1 MARADDSF
9 TDLEEGRRGR
19 LPRRRWTGTVGQR
32 ARAARRLPQAVFKIS
47 SYSRSGG
54 AVIGRFEYITREGEV
69 EAEGPNGE
77 RLDQAALA
85 AMGDQWSEEAEAR
98 HTRQY
103 AMSAVLSF
111 PADVDQEQATET
123 ARQFF
128 REAFAANHDY
138 VFAAH
143 SDTKNFHVHV
153 VVQSA
158 GLDGKQLRIRRDDL
172 QDLRLLM
179 AEKAQ
184 EQGIELDASPRWA
197 RGLEKE
203 PPPGPKLEGILRRS
217 RSPEQVLDKALLL
230 SAHRRTQLE
239 ALVEERRDRDPD
251 AATVTPLEYVRAAER
266 VAATIPELE
275 TVPAKVRAMK
285 AAVGLALDGL
295 AVSRAGAAN
304 EADAGAAEH
313 VAGVLDKALAAHIR
327 ELPAD
332 ADPAQKREAWSARSG
347 LANRLAA
354 HRPEPE
360 RKWAREEAVP
370 RPSAQEVGVQA
381 LEYARAAG
389 GVAVQIATLTNDP
402 DRVAAIK
409 GAVSLARFGWELT
422 ERANAATA
430 EQEQAREIIDKTE
443 RAIREEIQLIE
454 DPQAQREAIQARAA
468 LYHAGVKEYREER
481 REAERQRRQEAERDE
496 GLER

>member
-1 MARADDSF
+1 
-9 TDLEEGRRGR
+9 
-19 LPRRRWTGTVGQR
+19 
-32 ARAARRLPQAVFKIS
+32 
-47 SYSRSGG
+47 
-54 AVIGRFEYITREGEV
+54 
-69 EAEGPNGE
+69 
-77 RLDQAALA
+77 
-85 AMGDQWSEEAEAR
+85 
-98 HTRQY
+98 
-103 AMSAVLSF
+103 
-111 PADVDQEQATET
+111 
-123 ARQFF
+123 
-128 REAFAANHDY
+128 
-138 VFAAH
+138 
-143 SDTKNFHVHV
+143 
-153 VVQSA
+153 
-158 GLDGKQLRIRRDDL
+158 
-172 QDLRLLM
+172 
-179 AEKAQ
+179 
-184 EQGIELDASPRWA
+184 
-197 RGLEKE
+197 
-203 PPPGPKLEGILRRS
+203 
-217 RSPEQVLDKALLL
+217 
-230 SAHRRTQLE
+230 
-239 ALVEERRDRDPD
+239 
-251 AATVTPLEYVRAAER
+251 
-266 VAATIPELE
+266 
-275 TVPAKVRAMK
+275 MK
-285 AAVGLALDGL
+285 AVVGLALDGL

-360 RKWAREEAVP
+360 RTWAREEAVP

-422 ERANAATA
+422 ERAHAATA
-430 EQEQAREIIDKTE
+430 EQGQARGQAREIIDKTE

-454 DPQAQREAIQARAA
+454 NPQAQREAIQARAA
-468 LYHAGVKEYREER
+468 LYQAGVKEYREAR